1 MSKKPNRAQRPSQT
15 RQGPA
20 ALAASITLIERART
34 PGHRSLFFFFSFFLP
49 FPLFISIK

>member
-1 MSKKPNRAQRPSQT
+1 MSKKPNRAQRPSQA

-34 PGHRSLFFFFSFFLP
+34 LAAAPSLFSLFLP
-49 FPLFISIK
+49 FPLFISVK